1 MMFKFQ
7 LPYFVPAI
15 ALLLVEIA
23 IAVFVKDAFVR
34 PYVGDYLVVILLYCM
49 LKSVVVISPIKAAI
63 IVFLFALAVE
73 FTQYFNLAAKLGF
86 AKSSAGTVILGS
98 SFEWL
103 DILAYAL
110 GLATVL
116 LIEQCSRKRIKN

>member
-1 MMFKFQ
+1 MFKFQ
-7 LPYFVPAI
+7 LPYFLLAI

-23 IAVFVKDAFVR
+23 IALFVNDGFVR

-49 LKSVVVISPIKAAI
+49 LKSVVIISPIKAAI
-63 IVFLFALAVE
+63 IVFLFAVAIE
-73 FTQYFNLAAKLGF
+73 FSQYYNLAAKLGF

-116 LIEQCSRKRIKN
+116 LIEQYRMKRIKN